1 MSYPIGSLFVF
12 SFRRSIFSSIH
23 SHQFKRVRV
32 YVCVYHR
39 LKLTTQNWHRNVG
52 VFTILRANKKKNNSG
67 SNTSTTRLRHFWF
80 SFFFV
85 GERSKAFTRLTLAPT
100 HFCFWRSPPSLYSP
114 LFFFDFLSFKLQVF
128 TPLLLLLN
136 NYWRVL

>member
-52 VFTILRANKKKNNSG
+52 VFTILRANKKK
-67 SNTSTTRLRHFWF
+67 TTAAATPAPPDYDIFD
-80 SFFFV
+80 SVFFFV
-85 GERSKAFTRLTLAPT
+85 GERSKAFPRLTLAPT

-114 LFFFDFLSFKLQVF
+114 LFFLTSYRLSYKF
-128 TPLLLLLN
+128 LLLF
-136 NYWRVL
+136 YYC